1 MQMGCGLLVFWIF
14 GSVALSHRFVLVRSE
29 NVEAD
34 YDGDRLNE
42 TTQYHALDAL
52 LLESVETDLK
62 EDRLNETTQYHALDA
77 LLLEID
83 GFNNMD
89 FGSPTQTKLITPVP
103 CPFNASEWEYP
114 HIVSV
119 VDVKKREALCIGSL
133 IWDDFVLTVTECI
146 SSRPVARLQIAI
158 NNPNQASCLMRKIA
172 QTFTHPYYPQRR
184 QAIYNIALIK
194 LDKSVPVKLH
204 VIPTCFWMN
213 DKFPV
218 DGSTDILVV
227 EGDMKS
233 SRIKSSYTGHL
244 NKTEYVTPSAR
255 TKHNNCM
262 PKRSKF
268 IFAMVKQKEKHVP
281 HLVAVS
287 CETSATKT
295 LMPIAT
301 LLPWITEVLRQNSTK
316 QYFEFIELDSCPDNH
331 YDIRAYDFNVP
342 NGNPIFDPCEAHFE
356 KSDHQVRIVQ
366 TDDNENNNIV
376 CYGAL
381 VQRNA
386 VVTLAECVVNLS
398 ADELRVAFSD
408 FSMNV
413 RDVVVHPE
421 FGDASDIFVNNIA
434 VLMLEYPVPFFS
446 VSTGWYEDTLASEE
460 MWISGEYKERMLPNC
475 DPSRN
480 ETFESASVYATVLQN
495 AECFDKLPQLS
506 RQNNNTQHLCLEV
519 KSATALDTCNINK
532 GAALVVSNET
542 FNNIYGLN
550 LLQHD
555 CDMSKPI
562 VAVRLSAHQSWLRS
576 VLQTSSVNIRQDLHL
591 NDRCTYPGGVKGQC
605 AEEQE
610 CPGADERIPPSL
622 PPMFCSNR
630 SVICCPDKVQP
641 KLNAIETEFNEC
653 ENRYRH
659 LRQSLV
665 AQSFQSPHLVELG
678 WEYDRFKL
686 FDCLGYLISS
696 RGVVTSASC
705 VKAKFAYP
713 NIVRNVHPTD
723 RIVVPIESVHI
734 HPEYNETGEA
744 HDIALIKLSTED
756 YMTVNLFPVCLW
768 QSFNE
773 QFQRQGHLL
782 AVLKEHEC
790 RLKPMSQQECNVI
803 SKYPTVESEL
813 CPYDP
818 FVRSCSLYYI
828 PALKHS
834 AVKCKFAED
843 DSKLCGSC
851 INPGTPIILKNLLD
865 VEDIPVTYLYG
876 IHGARECDTKDIRF
890 ILRTEYYIDWFAK
903 VLK

>member
-1 MQMGCGLLVFWIF
+1 MGSGLLVFWIF
-14 GSVALSHRFVLVRSE
+14 GSVALSHRFVFAKCFQGELKDDFPS
-29 NVEAD
+29 
-34 YDGDRLNE
+34 
-42 TTQYHALDAL
+42 
-52 LLESVETDLK
+52 SVS
-62 EDRLNETTQYHALDA
+62 QW
-77 LLLEID
+77 
-83 GFNNMD
+83 
-89 FGSPTQTKLITPVP
+89 Q
-103 CPFNASEWEYP
+103 YP
-114 HIVSV
+114 HLVFITNRYS
-119 VDVKKREALCIGSL
+119 LSCIGSL
-133 IWDDFVLTVTECI
+133 IWDDFVLTVAECI
-146 SSRPVARLQIAI
+146 TSHSIAGLEIAI
-158 NNPNQASCLMRKIA
+158 NSLDQESCLTRKIA
-172 QTFTHPYYPQRR
+172 QTFTHPYYPQRN

-194 LDKSVPVKLH
+194 LDKSVPTSLGA
-204 VIPTCFWMN
+204 IPACLWKEN
-213 DKFPV
+213 ELPV
-218 DGSTDILVV
+218 DQSAHAVVSTGLGRKLD
-227 EGDMKS
+227 
-233 SRIKSSYTGHL
+233 SYFYTFDHF
-244 NKTEYVTPSAR
+244 NKTEYVTPTAK
-255 TKHNNCM
+255 TKHNNCK
-262 PKRSKF
+262 PKRSKL
-268 IFAMVKQKEKHVP
+268 IFAMVKQKGKHVP

-301 LLPWITEVLRQNSTK
+301 LLPWITKVLRQNSTK
-316 QYFEFIELDSCPDNH
+316 QYFEFIELDSCSDNH

-366 TDDNENNNIV
+366 TDDKENNNTV

-460 MWISGEYKERMLPNC
+460 MWISGEYKEHMFPNC

-480 ETFESASVYATVLQN
+480 KTFESASVYATVLQN
-495 AECFDKLPQLS
+495 AECLDKLPQLS

-519 KSATALDTCNINK
+519 KSATALDICNINK

-576 VLQTSSVNIRQDLHL
+576 VLQPRIIKLRQDLHYH
-591 NDRCTYPGGVKGQC
+591 DSCVYPGGVDGYC
-605 AEEQE
+605 DEEIR
-610 CPGADERIPPSL
+610 CDDADKLIPPFQTRIYCNHREL
-622 PPMFCSNR
+622 
-630 SVICCPDKVQP
+630 ICCPRRVAIFEQIQP
-641 KLNAIETEFNEC
+641 NAIETELNEC
-653 ENRYRH
+653 EDRYRF
-659 LRQSLV
+659 LRKSHV
-665 AQSFQSPHLVELG
+665 FAKTNKTFQSPHLVELG

-723 RIVVPIESVHI
+723 RIVVPIASVHI
-734 HPEYNETGEA
+734 YPEYNETDRS
-744 HDIALIKLSTED
+744 HDIALIKLSRED
-756 YMTVNLFPVCLW
+756 YITVNLFPVCLW
-768 QSFNE
+768 QSRFNE
-773 QFQRQGHLL
+773 QLQQGSLF

-790 RLKPMSQQECNVI
+790 RFHSLSQQECKVI
-803 SKYPTVESEL
+803 SKYPTVESEM
-813 CPYDP
+813 CIYDP
-818 FVRSCSLYYI
+818 FTRSCSLYYI

-834 AVKCKFAED
+834 AVKCKLAED
-843 DSKLCGSC
+843 DGESCSSC
-851 INPGTPIILKNLLD
+851 INPGTPIILKGILD
-865 VEDIPVTYLYG
+865 DEIIPVNYLFG
-876 IHGARECDTKDIRF
+876 IHGDRECDAKEIHF
-890 ILRTEYYIDWFAK
+890 IFRIEAYVYWFVK
-903 VLK
+903 VLN